1 MTNSVHPGPE
11 HGALAR
17 AGFAAFI
24 GGVWLI
30 TIAIG
35 LAHRLR
41 WDFRDV
47 MAPTFLV
54 GVLVGSVVGAILWAS
69 ARGRGLPHRW
79 ILLAFAWGLLPAIWI
94 AQAAGAT
101 IDPAIADQTP
111 GMLDRAVIGA
121 VAVAPPVE
129 ELAKGLGI
137 LIVLGAL
144 RFGGYPFGI
153 VTGAMVGGFVGLGF
167 EIGELVE
174 QVHTEIG
181 NWTVDLIVPDN
192 VYPVIASHAAAKFH
206 LLGFDG
212 HVLFSALFGVG
223 VATAISGRRWA
234 GVGWMAAAVAAHG
247 LGNGTLILM
256 GPWLFG
262 LLAPSPF
269 ASMPMV
275 IAVVI
280 GVVTAVVSRGWAAW
294 LLLRHLRRAP
304 VLTPIGFRP

>member
-1 MTNSVHPGPE
+1 MTTSVHPGPE
-11 HGALAR
+11 HRALAR
-17 AGFAAFI
+17 AGFAVFI
-24 GGVWLI
+24 GAVWLI
-30 TIAIG
+30 TIAIA

-47 MAPTFLV
+47 LVPTFLV
-54 GVLVGSVVGAILWAS
+54 GVLAGSVVGAILWAS
-69 ARGRGLPHRW
+69 ARGRGLPRRW
-79 ILLAFAWGLLPAIWI
+79 ILLAFAWGLLPAILI
-94 AQAAGAT
+94 VQAVGAT
-101 IDPAIADQTP
+101 LDPAIAGQTS
-111 GMLDRAVIGA
+111 GMLVPVLVGG

-129 ELAKGLGI
+129 ELAKGLGV

-153 VTGAMVGGFVGLGF
+153 VSGAIIGGLVGLGF

-181 NWTVDLIVPDN
+181 NWTVDLITTDN

-206 LLGFDG
+206 FLGFDG

-223 VATAISGRRWA
+223 VVTAMSGRRWA
-234 GVGWMAAAVAAHG
+234 GLGWMVAAVVAHG
-247 LGNGTLILM
+247 LGNGILFLM

-262 LLAPSPF
+262 LLAPSPL
-269 ASMPMV
+269 ASVPLV

-294 LLLRHLRRAP
+294 LLIRRLRRAP
-304 VLTPIGFRP
+304 LPTPIGFQA